1 MESPKSRYLFI
12 DLNSYFATGE
22 QQANPKLRGRPIGV
36 CEHSGG
42 LILAPSREAKKFGVK
57 TGMPT
62 WEARKICPGIVFTV
76 TNPNQI
82 RALTARFYRIAEQYS
97 ADIEHLSVDE
107 VSINLTEVCFS
118 WSEAIE
124 IAKEI
129 KLAIKRDMG
138 EWVTASIGIA
148 ESRLLAKIGTDL
160 QKPDGLV
167 LITDEPGIY
176 DGAKVVSVPEL
187 YDLLELEDVPGIG
200 WRTAR
205 NLGQKGIK
213 TLRELSA
220 VPVGT
225 LHAWFG
231 IQGVWLFDLSHFQD
245 AWRDVDLDRREAKSI
260 GHQFSLS
267 KRNALYAR
275 KEVFGLLWKLTERV
289 TARLRKQDLLAGSI
303 STYVRYATGGGKGGS
318 KRLGDYYGDSA
329 TLMKVADQLLEDI
342 DLRCGITYVAVT
354 VHDLKPVTGQASLFE
369 EYDRGGKVSETIDK
383 INNRYGELTIIHAP
397 TLAAGDVAKDTV
409 GFGRTRERH
418 DWQED

>member
-220 VPVGT
+220 V
-225 LHAWFG
+225 
-231 IQGVWLFDLSHFQD
+231 
-245 AWRDVDLDRREAKSI
+245 
-260 GHQFSLS
+260 
-267 KRNALYAR
+267 
-275 KEVFGLLWKLTERV
+275 
-289 TARLRKQDLLAGSI
+289 
-303 STYVRYATGGGKGGS
+303 
-318 KRLGDYYGDSA
+318 
-329 TLMKVADQLLEDI
+329 
-342 DLRCGITYVAVT
+342 
-354 VHDLKPVTGQASLFE
+354 
-369 EYDRGGKVSETIDK
+369 
-383 INNRYGELTIIHAP
+383 
-397 TLAAGDVAKDTV
+397 
-409 GFGRTRERH
+409 
-418 DWQED
+418 